1 MASTDETLTEAGEEV
16 QALNR
21 QPSPQIVV
29 TRSADHPGAME
40 EGTRNQS
47 HPDKADAALSQFHE
61 RAISEVRER
70 AETTKRPNRIRAS
83 REPLSSKRG

>member
-1 MASTDETLTEAGEEV
+1 MTSAEETLTEEV

-29 TRSADHPGAME
+29 TRSGADQPAAME
-40 EGTRNQS
+40 EGARNQV

-61 RAISEVRER
+61 RAISEVSRMC
-70 AETTKRPNRIRAS
+70 ALPDNRSVLMA
-83 REPLSSKRG
+83 